1 MFQIAQQASAD
12 ALGPVTP
19 ALFFCGA
26 ALVVVS
32 AWAIVFTSSIVR
44 MSFFLLLTLGSIA
57 GLFFFLEAEL
67 LGAIQLIVY
76 VGGTLILIVFGVMLT
91 GKPPHTRTAIGRSE
105 VVLGSL
111 IALVLTGGLII
122 AWLRLTLPDAV
133 EAANQ
138 GNPVAAVGR
147 AMLSNYLAPFEIVGV
162 LLLVVMVGAAHIARR
177 KTP

>member
-32 AWAIVFTSSIVR
+32 AWAIVFSSSIVR
-44 MSFFLLLTLGSIA
+44 MSFFLLLTLGSVA

-91 GKPPHTRTAIGRSE
+91 GKPPHTQTATKQSE

-111 IALVLTGGLII
+111 VALVLAGGLCV
-122 AWLRLTLPDAV
+122 AWSRLTLP
-133 EAANQ
+133 
-138 GNPVAAVGR
+138 VAAESANPDNAVAAAGR
-147 AMLSNYLAPFEIVGV
+147 ALLSNYIAPFEVVGV

-177 KTP
+177 KTG

>member
-26 ALVVVS
+26 AMVVVS
-32 AWAIVFTSSIVR
+32 AWAIVFTRSVVR
-44 MSFFLLLTLGSIA
+44 MCFFLLLTLGSVA

-91 GKPPHTRTAIGRSE
+91 GKPPHAETVVKWSE
-105 VVLGSL
+105 LVLGSL
-111 IALVLTGGLII
+111 VALVLVGGLLI
-122 AWLRLTLPDAV
+122 AWSRLSM
-133 EAANQ
+133 
-138 GNPVAAVGR
+138 PVASEEASPNNAVAAAGR
-147 AMLSNYLAPFEIVGV
+147 ALLSSYLAPFEVMGV

-177 KTP
+177 KAQ